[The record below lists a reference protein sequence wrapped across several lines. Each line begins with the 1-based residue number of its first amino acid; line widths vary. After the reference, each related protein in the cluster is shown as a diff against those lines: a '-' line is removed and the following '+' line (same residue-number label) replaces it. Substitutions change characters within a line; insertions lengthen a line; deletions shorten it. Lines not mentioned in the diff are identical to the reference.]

1 MGIALSPRLLTR
13 VLRSLATLSKR
24 LGGICGRAADPG
36 SVHGDQ
42 THTELVERLTTDGH
56 QPPLAAPGD
65 EERRSAVGWT
75 ILGVGKDATVRK
87 RDLALHPR
95 GGVEAQ
101 HSDDAT
107 DARCRGGG
115 LSERVR
121 GRSAPVCR
129 PSAHRRPSQSRGR
142 PRRWQIKQASGFVR
156 GTWFGNDAVGHGL
169 FMFETDGTLEEI
181 HFTQSPH
188 MICCRR
194 SRPRLRGSRESHT
207 ARRAPALSWCAIA
220 GVGATHERS
229 LDRFG

>member
-107 DARCRGGG
+107 DARCRGGA
-115 LSERVR
+115 VR
-121 GRSAPVCR
+121 ACAGSIRPCVSAISASAPE
-129 PSAHRRPSQSRGR
+129 PG
-142 PRRWQIKQASGFVR
+142 SGK
-156 GTWFGNDAVGHGL
+156 
-169 FMFETDGTLEEI
+169 
-181 HFTQSPH
+181 
-188 MICCRR
+188 
-194 SRPRLRGSRESHT
+194 T
-207 ARRAPALSWCAIA
+207 APLADQA
-220 GVGATHERS
+220 GVW
-229 LDRFG
+229 LC